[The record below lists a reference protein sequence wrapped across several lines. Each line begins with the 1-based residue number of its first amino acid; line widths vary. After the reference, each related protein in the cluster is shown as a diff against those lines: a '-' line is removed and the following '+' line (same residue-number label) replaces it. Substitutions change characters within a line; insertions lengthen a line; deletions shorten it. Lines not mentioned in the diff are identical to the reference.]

1 MIKLLGI
8 TPDKLIRRVPY
19 IQGVEVFWF
28 VPRPGVP
35 LKMGGYM
42 PISGFL
48 RRTIETNIVNLE
60 PGPSRVS
67 QLNGG
72 AFACMVQ
79 LTDVRSPNDFKT
91 TFQVNVDDGFF
102 ISVNQPADIDKKVFT
117 RIGADDPG
125 LFQNIGLQGPTTY
138 TSTQPCSFYSTTPNM
153 MKIYFEDA
161 GGGWN
166 ALKVRPLNG
175 TAQQTLIPS
184 HFSLTCEKNAPFL
197 NFEVD
202 PQSSEFCEL
211 RNPDIFSQFC
221 IFRELDVKNRT
232 DDQNVTP
239 GKRGFVKVNS
249 SRSCISLRNIAFQ
262 SWKTMTFAVRFTT
275 MPVKATFF
283 SMASGRPGPG
293 PYCCMVALPNGNG
306 TIRMQMEYRGLDGQS
321 QSVAISEWSFSINQ
335 WYHFIILNTGTGL
348 TFLAPQLTNQSQK
361 GDFGRERSINLTNG
375 RANTFYGYNAT
386 WSPAPGQGY
395 EACDVAFGT
404 AIYQG
409 WAAMYNDT
417 VFNYDIAWVHFFDK
431 EITRDDVTRD
441 ANSDWIYTQFP
452 KKLNTY

>member
-1 MIKLLGI
+1 
-8 TPDKLIRRVPY
+8 
-19 IQGVEVFWF
+19 
-28 VPRPGVP
+28 
-35 LKMGGYM
+35 
-42 PISGFL
+42 
-48 RRTIETNIVNLE
+48 
-60 PGPSRVS
+60 
-67 QLNGG
+67 
-72 AFACMVQ
+72 
-79 LTDVRSPNDFKT
+79 
-91 TFQVNVDDGFF
+91 
-102 ISVNQPADIDKKVFT
+102 
-117 RIGADDPG
+117 
-125 LFQNIGLQGPTTY
+125 
-138 TSTQPCSFYSTTPNM
+138 M

-166 ALKVRPLNG
+166 SLKINPLNPI
-175 TAQQTLIPS
+175 AKQTLIPS
-184 HFSLTCEKNAPFL
+184 HFSLTCERSAPFL

-202 PQSSEFCEL
+202 RKSSEFCEL